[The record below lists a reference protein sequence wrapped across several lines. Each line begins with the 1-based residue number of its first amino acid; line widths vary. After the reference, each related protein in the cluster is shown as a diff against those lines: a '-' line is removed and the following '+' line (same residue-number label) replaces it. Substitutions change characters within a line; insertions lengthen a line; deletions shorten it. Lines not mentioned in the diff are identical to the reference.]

1 MWRRGGLS
9 WWQLAVRVWR
19 AFWDGQLAGRCAELA
34 YYFLFSVFPLLLFLT
49 TLIGYLAGPESKLR
63 SLLFRYLDR
72 FSPSAE
78 VTELLRS
85 TLDQVIAGRGGA
97 RLSLSLLVA
106 LWVASVGML
115 AVGRTLNLAFEI
127 EETRPWW
134 KRRLE
139 AAALTV
145 GFAVMI
151 ICALTVILYGHH
163 IGEAIAGAMGLG
175 SAFVSGWR
183 LVRWPLVLVFALLSF
198 DSIYNFAPDVG
209 PALRRY
215 WATPGAVIGMS
226 LWLAVTFGF
235 RLYLYEMR
243 EYGATTYGSLTAV
256 IVLLLWFY
264 LTALAILV
272 GGEVNSVIVK
282 QIPALRRRI
291 AGKAAP
297 GAGGARGATSAGGA
311 HGATGAGGAHDATG
325 AGGAHGGKTPGGH
338 ASRRGGRTR
347 RRGRRAAIR

>member
-49 TLIGYLAGPESKLR
+49 TLIGYLAGPDSKLR
-63 SLLFRYLDR
+63 ILLFRYLDH

-78 VTELLRS
+78 VTQLLRG

-106 LWVASVGML
+106 LWVASAGML
-115 AVGRTLNLAFEI
+115 AVARTLNSAYEI

-134 KRRLE
+134 KRRLV
-139 AAALTV
+139 AVALTV
-145 GFAVMI
+145 GFAVLI

-163 IGEAIAGAMGLG
+163 IGEAIAGSLGVG
-175 SAFVSGWR
+175 SAFVVAWQ
-183 LVRWPLVLVFALLSF
+183 VARWPLVLAFALLSF

-209 PALRRY
+209 PALRRC
-215 WATPGAVIGMS
+215 WATPGAAAGMS

-235 RLYLYEMR
+235 RLYLYEVR
-243 EYGATTYGSLTAV
+243 GYATTYGSLTAV

-264 LTALAILV
+264 LTALSIMV
-272 GGEVNSVIVK
+272 GGQVNSVISK
-282 QIPALRRRI
+282 QIPALRRRGT
-291 AGKAAP
+291 GKAAP
-297 GAGGARGATSAGGA
+297 TRHAGAGTGKGATVRGRPRGGAGGPRQARRS
-311 HGATGAGGAHDATG
+311 
-325 AGGAHGGKTPGGH
+325 
-338 ASRRGGRTR
+338 
-347 RRGRRAAIR
+347 

>member
-19 AFWDGQLAGRCAELA
+19 AFWDGQLGGRCAELA

-63 SLLFRYLDR
+63 VLLFRYLEH

-78 VTELLRS
+78 VSELLRG

-106 LWVASVGML
+106 LWVASAGML
-115 AVGRTLNLAFEI
+115 AVGRTLNSAFEI

-139 AAALTV
+139 AVALTV
-145 GFAVMI
+145 GFAVLI

-163 IGEAIAGAMGLG
+163 IGEAIADSLGVG
-175 SAFVSGWR
+175 SAFVGAWHV
-183 LVRWPLVLVFALLSF
+183 VRWPLVLVFALLSF

-226 LWLAVTFGF
+226 LWLAVTFGL

-243 EYGATTYGSLTAV
+243 TYASTTYGSLTAV

-272 GGEVNSVIVK
+272 GGEVNSVISK

-297 GAGGARGATSAGGA
+297 GAE
-311 HGATGAGGAHDATG
+311 
-325 AGGAHGGKTPGGH
+325 GAHGGKTPGGH
-338 ASRRGGRTR
+338 AGRAGGRIG

>member
-19 AFWDGQLAGRCAELA
+19 AFWDGQLGGRCAELA

-63 SLLFRYLDR
+63 ILLFRYLDR

-97 RLSLSLLVA
+97 RLSLSLLAA

-115 AVGRTLNLAFEI
+115 AVGRTLNSAFEI

-139 AAALTV
+139 AMALTV

-163 IGEAIAGAMGLG
+163 IGEEIAAALGLG
-175 SAFVSGWR
+175 SAFVGGWHV
-183 LVRWPLVLVFALLSF
+183 VRWPLVLLFALLSF

-243 EYGATTYGSLTAV
+243 EYASTTYGSLTAV

-272 GGEVNSVIVK
+272 GGEVNSVIIK
-282 QIPALRRRI
+282 QIPALRRRM

-297 GAGGARGATSAGGA
+297 SAAGAHTASNAAGAHGASNAGGARGAS
-311 HGATGAGGAHDATG
+311 G
-325 AGGAHGGKTPGGH
+325 AGGAHGGKNPGGH
-338 ASRRGGRTR
+338 GGRGGGRPR

>member
-9 WWQLAVRVWR
+9 WRQLAVRVWR
-19 AFWDGQLAGRCAELA
+19 AFWDGQLGGRCAELA

-49 TLIGYLAGPESKLR
+49 TLIGYLAGPDSKLR
-63 SLLFRYLDR
+63 VLLFRYLDH

-78 VTELLRS
+78 VTELLRG
-85 TLDQVIAGRGGA
+85 TLAQVIAGRGGA

-106 LWVASVGML
+106 LWVASAGML
-115 AVGRTLNLAFEI
+115 AVGRTLNSAFEI

-134 KRRLE
+134 RRRLE

-163 IGEAIAGAMGLG
+163 IGEAIAAALGVG
-175 SAFVSGWR
+175 SAFVGAWHV
-183 LVRWPLVLVFALLSF
+183 VRWPLVLVFALLSF

-226 LWLAVTFGF
+226 LWLAVTFGL
-235 RLYLYEMR
+235 RVYLYEMR
-243 EYGATTYGSLTAV
+243 AYASTTYGSLTAV

-272 GGEVNSVIVK
+272 GGEVNSVISK

-291 AGKAAP
+291 AGKGVP
-297 GAGGARGATSAGGA
+297 GRGA
-311 HGATGAGGAHDATG
+311 HGPAAAGAAGAGRAHDATG

-338 ASRRGGRTR
+338 AGRRGGGRTR
-347 RRGRRAAIR
+347 RRGGALR

>member
-1 MWRRGGLS
+1 MWLGGGLS
-9 WWQLAVRVWR
+9 WRQLAVRVWR

-49 TLIGYLAGPESKLR
+49 TLIGYLAGPDSKLR
-63 SLLFRYLDR
+63 VLLFRYLDH

-78 VTELLRS
+78 VTELLRG

-106 LWVASVGML
+106 LWVASAGML
-115 AVGRTLNLAFEI
+115 AVGRTLNSAFEI

-163 IGEAIAGAMGLG
+163 IGEAIAAALGVG
-175 SAFVSGWR
+175 SAFVGAWH
-183 LVRWPLVLVFALLSF
+183 LLRWPLVLVFALLSF

-226 LWLAVTFGF
+226 LWLAVTFGL

-243 EYGATTYGSLTAV
+243 AYASTTYGSLTAV

-272 GGEVNSVIVK
+272 GGEVNSVITK

-297 GAGGARGATSAGGA
+297 GRGAHGAAGAAGAGGA
-311 HGATGAGGAHDATG
+311 HGATGAGGAE
-325 AGGAHGGKTPGGH
+325 GGKTPGGH
-338 ASRRGGRTR
+338 AGRRGGGRTR
-347 RRGRRAAIR
+347 RQGRRAAVRER

>member
-9 WWQLAVRVWR
+9 WRQLAVLVWR
-19 AFWDGQLAGRCAELA
+19 AFWAGQLAGRCAELA

-63 SLLFRYLDR
+63 VLLFRYLER

-78 VTELLRS
+78 VTELLRG
-85 TLDQVIAGRGGA
+85 TLEQVIAGRGGA

-106 LWVASVGML
+106 LWVASAGML
-115 AVGRTLNLAFEI
+115 AVGRTLNSAFEI

-134 KRRLE
+134 QRRLE
-139 AAALTV
+139 AVALTV

-163 IGEAIAGAMGLG
+163 IGEAIASALGLG
-175 SAFVSGWR
+175 SAFVSGWQ
-183 LVRWPLVLVFALLSF
+183 LVRWPLVLAFALLSF
-198 DSIYNFAPDVG
+198 DSIYHFAPDVG
-209 PALRRY
+209 PALRRS
-215 WATPGAVIGMS
+215 WATPGAVAGTS
-226 LWLAVTFGF
+226 LWLAVTFGL
-235 RLYLYEMR
+235 RLYIYEMR
-243 EYGATTYGSLTAV
+243 EYAATTTYGSLTAV

-272 GGEVNSVIVK
+272 GGEVNSVISK
-282 QIPALRRRI
+282 QIPALRRRM
-291 AGKAAP
+291 AGKATPGARGAHGANTAGGAHGAP
-297 GAGGARGATSAGGA
+297 GAGGA
-311 HGATGAGGAHDATG
+311 HGAKDS
-325 AGGAHGGKTPGGH
+325 GGH
-338 ASRRGGRTR
+338 PGRRGGRTR

>member
-9 WWQLAVRVWR
+9 WWQLGVRVWR
-19 AFWDGQLAGRCAELA
+19 AFWDGQLGGRCAELA

-63 SLLFRYLDR
+63 ALLFRYLDH

-78 VTELLRS
+78 ITELLRG

-97 RLSLSLLVA
+97 RLSLSLVAA

-115 AVGRTLNLAFEI
+115 AVGRTLNSAFEI

-139 AAALTV
+139 AVALTI
-145 GFAVMI
+145 GFAVLI

-163 IGEAIAGAMGLG
+163 IGEAIAGALGLG
-175 SAFVSGWR
+175 SAFVSGWHV
-183 LVRWPLVLVFALLSF
+183 VRWPLVLAFALLSF

-215 WATPGAVIGMS
+215 WATPGAVVGMS

-243 EYGATTYGSLTAV
+243 EYATTTYGSLTAV

-272 GGEVNSVIVK
+272 GGEVNSEISK

-291 AGKAAP
+291 AGKAEPGTGGSRGAS
-297 GAGGARGATSAGGA
+297 GAGGTQDAG
-311 HGATGAGGAHDATG
+311 
-325 AGGAHGGKTPGGH
+325 
-338 ASRRGGRTR
+338 RGGRRTR

>member
-9 WWQLAVRVWR
+9 WRQLAVRVWR
-19 AFWDGQLAGRCAELA
+19 AFWDGQLGGRCAELA

-49 TLIGYLAGPESKLR
+49 TLIGYLAGPDSKLR
-63 SLLFRYLDR
+63 VLLFRYLDH

-78 VTELLRS
+78 VTQLLRG

-97 RLSLSLLVA
+97 RLSLSLLV
-106 LWVASVGML
+106 
-115 AVGRTLNLAFEI
+115 GRTLNSAFEI

-134 KRRLE
+134 KRRLA

-145 GFAVMI
+145 GFAVLI

-163 IGEAIAGAMGLG
+163 IGEAIAAALGVG
-175 SAFVSGWR
+175 SAFVGAWHV
-183 LVRWPLVLVFALLSF
+183 VRWPLVLVFALLSF

-209 PALRRY
+209 PALRRS

-226 LWLAVTFGF
+226 LWLAVTFGL

-243 EYGATTYGSLTAV
+243 VYASTTYGSLTAV

-272 GGEVNSVIVK
+272 GGEVNSVISK

-291 AGKAAP
+291 AGKGVP
-297 GAGGARGATSAGGA
+297 GAGGA
-311 HGATGAGGAHDATG
+311 HGATGASRAHDATG
-325 AGGAHGGKTPGGH
+325 AGGAHGGKTTGGH
-338 ASRRGGRTR
+338 AGRRGGGRTR
-347 RRGRRAAIR
+347 RRGGALR

>member
-9 WWQLAVRVWR
+9 WWQLAVQVWR
-19 AFWDGQLAGRCAELA
+19 AFWDGQLSGRCAELA
-34 YYFLFSVFPLLLFLT
+34 YFFLFSVFPLLLFLT

-63 SLLFRYLDR
+63 ILLFRYLDR

-78 VTELLRS
+78 VTELLRG

-97 RLSLSLLVA
+97 RLSLSLLAA
-106 LWVASVGML
+106 LWVASAGML
-115 AVGRTLNLAFEI
+115 AVGRTLNSAFEI

-139 AAALTV
+139 AVALTV

-163 IGEAIAGAMGLG
+163 IGEAIASALGLG
-175 SAFVSGWR
+175 SAFVGAWH
-183 LVRWPLVLVFALLSF
+183 VARWPLVLVFALLSF

-215 WATPGAVIGMS
+215 WATPGAVVGMS

-243 EYGATTYGSLTAV
+243 EYATTTYGSLTAV

-272 GGEVNSVIVK
+272 GGEVNSVITK

-297 GAGGARGATSAGGA
+297 GAAGPRGGTNAGGA
-311 HGATGAGGAHDATG
+311 HGASGASSG
-325 AGGAHGGKTPGGH
+325 GGAHGGKTPGGH
-338 ASRRGGRTR
+338 AGRAGGRSG

>member
-1 MWRRGGLS
+1 MWRLGGLT
-9 WWQLAVRVWR
+9 WWQLVVRVWR

-63 SLLFRYLDR
+63 ALLFRYLEH
-72 FSPSAE
+72 FSPSSE
-78 VTELLRS
+78 VSELLRG

-106 LWVASVGML
+106 LWVASAGML
-115 AVGRTLNLAFEI
+115 AVGRTLNSAFEI

-139 AAALTV
+139 AVVLTV
-145 GFAVMI
+145 GFALMI

-163 IGEAIAGAMGLG
+163 IGEAIAGALGVG
-175 SAFVSGWR
+175 SAFVNAWHV
-183 LVRWPLVLVFALLSF
+183 VRWPLVLAFALLSF

-215 WATPGAVIGMS
+215 WATPGAVVGMS
-226 LWLAVTFGF
+226 LWLAVTFGL

-243 EYGATTYGSLTAV
+243 AYAATTYGSLTAV

-272 GGEVNSVIVK
+272 GGEVNSVITK
-282 QIPALRRRI
+282 EIPALRRRI

-297 GAGGARGATSAGGA
+297 GRGRAAA
-311 HGATGAGGAHDATG
+311 GAGGAPGAAG
-325 AGGAHGGKTPGGH
+325 AGGAPGADNLGGH
-338 ASRRGGRTR
+338 AHRGGRTR

>member
-49 TLIGYLAGPESKLR
+49 TLIGYLAGPQSKLR
-63 SLLFRYLDR
+63 ILLFRYLDR

-78 VTELLRS
+78 VTELLRG

-163 IGEAIAGAMGLG
+163 IGEAIAGALGLG
-175 SAFVSGWR
+175 SAFVSGWH

-243 EYGATTYGSLTAV
+243 EYASTTYGSLTAV

-272 GGEVNSVIVK
+272 GGEVNSVIYR
-282 QIPALRRRI
+282 QLSALRQRGRGSGNTGNTGIPARAGHAGN
-291 AGKAAP
+291 AGKRP
-297 GAGGARGATSAGGA
+297 
-311 HGATGAGGAHDATG
+311 
-325 AGGAHGGKTPGGH
+325 
-338 ASRRGGRTR
+338 RRGRTR
-347 RRGRRAAIR
+347 RREGPLR